1 MCRNSCRKLPQRRD
15 AHGIP
20 QRHQWSGDLA
30 VARWL
35 MLDLGEVSRAWSFLN
50 ILGVEYRRRSGSDR
64 RRAAIRSIPP
74 GLGFDHAR
82 RGIGP
87 H

>member
-1 MCRNSCRKLPQRRD
+1 MCRNSCRKLPQRRG
-15 AHGIP
+15 AHGIA
-20 QRHQWSGDLA
+20 QRHQRSGDLA
-30 VARWL
+30 VGVIVDARS
-35 MLDLGEVSRAWSFLN
+35 GEVSRALSFLN

-64 RRAAIRSIPP
+64 RRTAIRSIPP
-74 GLGFDHAR
+74 GLDLDHAR